1 MHKMASYV
9 RVVNGIEKSQN
20 FRKRTLVISL
30 SSILLVVVV
39 VSVVI
44 GTTVSSKTANVEHHG
59 WKTVSKFVKSA
70 CSQTRYPDMCVSSMV
85 SYPGYQTAT
94 PEDMTNI
101 AVQASMDWA
110 RKAHSFAVSLT
121 NNSMSKK
128 ERAAWQD
135 CLELFEDTMD
145 RLNVCVSN
153 SVKKKAEDVQTWL
166 SAALTNQD
174 TCLNGFRDLNA
185 TSNNVKALM
194 SPRAMNVSQL
204 LSNSLAMFKFSNLRP
219 TIVHNRRLLSTQD
232 YDFYS
237 HYGRIEQDGFPEWL
251 SAGDRRLLQASTPA
265 SQANVVVA
273 KDGSGRFT
281 TITAAINAAPQE
293 SSNRYVIYVK
303 AGIYNENV
311 DISKKMTNLM
321 LIGDGMDRTVVTANS
336 NVQEGATTFKSAT
349 VAVSGNGFIARDMTF
364 ENTAGPQKQQ
374 AVALRVGADLSVL
387 YRCSFKGY
395 QDTLYVYSL
404 RQFYREVDIY
414 GTVDF
419 IFGNA
424 AVVIQNS
431 NIYARRPGSNQ
442 KNTITAQGRTDPNQN
457 TGISIQNC
465 RVTAASDLQPVR
477 TSIQTYLGRPWKQYS
492 RTVFMQS
499 TLDDL
504 INPAGWLEWD
514 GNFALG
520 TLYYGEYMNSG
531 AGAGTAGRVKWPGY
545 HVMTSPTQASQ
556 FTVNQFIS
564 GNSWIPATGVAFTS
578 GLN

>member
-1 MHKMASYV
+1 MANYV
-9 RVVNGIEKSQN
+9 RVDPGIEKL
-20 FRKRTLVISL
+20 RKKPLIIAL
-30 SSILLVVVV
+30 SSILLLLAVVPVVV
-39 VSVVI
+39 
-44 GTTVSSKTANVEHHG
+44 GATVNTGNEHHG

-85 SYPGYQTAT
+85 SYPGYQTAS
-94 PEDMTNI
+94 PKDMMNI
-101 AVQASMDWA
+101 AVQASIERA
-110 RKAHSFAVSLT
+110 KKAHSFAMSLT
-121 NNSMSKK
+121 NNAMSTK

-145 RLNVCVSN
+145 RLNVCLSN
-153 SVKKKAEDVQTWL
+153 PVQKKAGDVQTWL

-185 TSNNVKALM
+185 TSHNIKSLMLPKAT
-194 SPRAMNVSQL
+194 NVSQL
-204 LSNSLAMFKFSNLRP
+204 VSNSLAMFKLSTLP
-219 TIVHNRRLLSTQD
+219 TATVQNRRLLSTED
-232 YDFYS
+232 HDFYS
-237 HYGRIEQDGFPEWL
+237 HYGRIEEDGFPEWL
-251 SAGDRRLLQASTPA
+251 SAGDRRLLQASSPA

-273 KDGSGRFT
+273 KDGSGKYT
-281 TITAAINAAPQE
+281 TITAAINAAPQK
-293 SSNRYVIYVK
+293 SSKRYVIYVK
-303 AGIYNENV
+303 AGVYKENI
-311 DISKKMTNLM
+311 DISKTVTNLM
-321 LIGDGMDRTVVTANS
+321 LIGDGKDRTVVTGNK
-336 NVQEGATTFKSAT
+336 NVQDGSTTFKSAT

-364 ENTAGPQKQQ
+364 ENTAGPQKHQ
-374 AVALRVGADLSVL
+374 AVALRVGSDLSVL

-431 NIYARRPGSNQ
+431 NIYVRRPASNQ

-457 TGISIQNC
+457 TGISIHNC

-477 TSIQTYLGRPWKQYS
+477 TSIQTYLGRPWKEYS

-504 INPAGWLEWD
+504 IDPAGWLEWD
-514 GNFALG
+514 GNFALN

-531 AGAGTAGRVKWPGY
+531 AGAGTARRVKWGGY
-545 HVMTSPTQASQ
+545 RVITSASEASK
-556 FTVNQFIS
+556 FTVGQFIA